1 MTIPETVH
9 DYSRFAAQSFIQTAV
24 FVDDRIYF
32 RSTSAEDEPKKVIGP
47 KIRKKISRSAPAAVD
62 QSAVASSTTLEEDPA
77 PDSYDIVNSFA
88 KKQIVCSLYQPKK
101 EAKVSPASDI
111 FPLCRAADVVIVDW
125 DLFGDKGE
133 RARELIDGLIAQ
145 AVRDVP
151 EQLRLILVYTQEAN
165 LFGVANEIYEK
176 VHPTIG
182 DSFQPLPE
190 EDGLAFHT
198 ENSRI
203 AVLGKPGRER
213 ADTDA
218 RHIVDE
224 ADLADIAIREF
235 AKLASGILHA
245 ATLLGLSE
253 IRKNSRKILS
263 RFSSDLDPA
272 FLTHLAMCLPEE
284 DASSHVIPLLVSEIE
299 AVLED
304 ALPAPLVPEKLLK
317 DWCKNVWQPGAHLD
331 QLFGQN
337 GLDHRKIAEDICA
350 KGFKQAQKENNAI
363 PNMNAEKDRTK
374 KVRRA
379 SKILL
384 PKEDSDSHHRFSH
397 LMASRTFY
405 GDGSRVLKLGSIVH
419 DRDQDQ
425 FLLCIQPICD
435 SVRLKEPRVFVFVQM
450 SKGGPDNG
458 NSASHVIFKSDNS
471 AIELVYHP
479 KSYLCFATKFT
490 PEKASQEVV
499 AGKDE
504 NDELYFT
511 DSEGKRYY
519 WIDQLRTSHAQ
530 RAVERFAS
538 DLSRVGLTESEW
550 LRRLEGK

>member
-32 RSTSAEDEPKKVIGP
+32 RSTSAEDEPKKVIAP
-47 KIRKKISRSAPAAVD
+47 KPRKKISRSAPTAVD
-62 QSAVASSTTLEEDPA
+62 QSAVASSATSEEDPA

-101 EAKVSPASDI
+101 EARVSPASDI

-203 AVLGKPGRER
+203 AVLGKPGRDR
-213 ADTDA
+213 ADTDP
-218 RHIVDE
+218 RHIVNE

-235 AKLASGILHA
+235 AKLASGLLHA

-317 DWCKNVWQPGAHLD
+317 DWCNNVWQPGAHLD

-337 GLDHRKIAEDICA
+337 GLNHRKIAEAICA
-350 KGFKQAQKENNAI
+350 KGFKVAKEANDVV
-363 PNMNAEKDRTK
+363 PNPNDAK
-374 KVRRA
+374 KARKA
-379 SKILL
+379 AKILL
-384 PKEDSDSHHRFSH
+384 PLEESDANHRFSH

-405 GDGSRVLKLGSIVH
+405 GDGARVLKLGSIVH
-419 DRDQDQ
+419 EREQDQ

-435 SVRLKEPRVFVFVQM
+435 SVRLKEPRVFVFVRM

-471 AIELVYHP
+471 AVELIYQP
-479 KSYLCFATKFT
+479 KSYLCFATTFT
-490 PEKASQEVV
+490 PEKTSQEVV

-504 NDELYFT
+504 NNELHFT
-511 DSEGKRYY
+511 DSEGKKYY
-519 WIDQLRTSHAQ
+519 WVDQLRTSHAQ

-538 DLSRVGLTESEW
+538 DLSRVGLTESDW

>member
-1 MTIPETVH
+1 MMTLPETVRE
-9 DYSRFAAQSFIQTAV
+9 YSIFAAQSFIQTAV
-24 FVDDRIYF
+24 FVDDRIYQ
-32 RSTSAEDEPKKVIGP
+32 RGSSGEDEPKKVIVP
-47 KIRKKISRSAPAAVD
+47 RSRKKSSRRAPAESD
-62 QSAVASSTTLEEDPA
+62 QSAIGSAAVLEEDPA

-88 KKQIVCSLYQPKK
+88 KKQIVCSLYQPKRT
-101 EAKVSPASDI
+101 AKVSPASDI

-151 EQLRLILVYTQEAN
+151 EQLRLILVYTQDAN
-165 LFGVANEIYEK
+165 LFGVAGEIYDK
-176 VHPTIG
+176 VYPSIG
-182 DSFQPLPE
+182 DSFQPVPE
-190 EDGLAFHT
+190 EGGLAFHT

-203 AVLGKPGRER
+203 AVLGKPGRAR
-213 ADTDA
+213 ADTDP

-224 ADLADIAIREF
+224 SDLADVAVREF

-245 ATLLGLSE
+245 ATLLGLAE

-263 RFSSDLDPA
+263 RFSSELDPA
-272 FLTHLAMCLPEE
+272 FLTHLAMCAPEE

-304 ALPAPLVPEKLLK
+304 ALPRPLVPGNLLK
-317 DWCKNVWQPGAHLD
+317 DWCSNVWVPGDHLE

-337 GLDHRKIAEDICA
+337 GLNYQKIAEDICV
-350 KGFKQAQKENNAI
+350 KGFKGARENNNAV
-363 PNMNAEKDRTK
+363 PNPNDAK
-374 KVRRA
+374 KTRKA
-379 SKILL
+379 AKILL
-384 PKEDSDSHHRFSH
+384 PTSESDANHRFSH

-405 GDGSRVLKLGSIVH
+405 GDGQRVLKLGSIVH
-419 DRDQDQ
+419 DNDHDQY
-425 FLLCIQPICD
+425 LLCIQPICD

-450 SKGGPDNG
+450 SRSEVDAGG
-458 NSASHVIFKSDNS
+458 AVSHVILKSDDPV
-471 AIELVYHP
+471 IELIYQP
-479 KSYLCFATKFT
+479 KSYFCFAATFT
-490 PEKASQEVV
+490 PDATSQEVI
-499 AGKDE
+499 AEKDL
-504 NDELYFT
+504 DGHLHFK
-511 DSEGKRYY
+511 DSEGRIYF

-550 LRRLEGK
+550 LRRLEDK